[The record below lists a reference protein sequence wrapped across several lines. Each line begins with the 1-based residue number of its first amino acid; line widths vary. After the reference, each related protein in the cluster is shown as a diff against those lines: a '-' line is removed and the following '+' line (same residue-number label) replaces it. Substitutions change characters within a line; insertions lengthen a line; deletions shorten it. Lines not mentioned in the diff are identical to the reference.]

1 MSLIE
6 TFTSN
11 KNKALL
17 WNLMLEADLFRNI
30 NPSNI
35 NTVKK
40 VFENKIKAIVNSSEK
55 YSNLMMMNKVLMKE
69 IILDLDGMRYATPN
83 IITNED
89 MSKNKQTQLNNAVQ
103 LHKQNFDT
111 MINTKKPNDIDFRDK
126 IDEPLGS
133 EMDKLLADAISKR
146 EKELNMIIQQQ
157 PDVNKA
163 NSWLNVNPQPI
174 LKIDNTENI
183 SINVEEITQVLRGN
197 PAYPEVIP
205 SDTRLAGHP
214 NSPVGFRGRSAG
226 DNPAP
231 PHESLG
237 EINKTNKKVQFGKT
251 EVIEN
256 ESSFLNLLKPK
267 KDNLDNENILNKLN
281 EIHNDI
287 KELLHLLA
295 NNKNT

>member
-17 WNLMLEADLFRNI
+17 WNLMLEADLFKNI
-30 NPSNI
+30 NPANI
-35 NTVKK
+35 NNVKS
-40 VFENKIKAIVNSSEK
+40 VFESKIKAIVNSPETHI
-55 YSNLMMMNKVLMKE
+55 NLIMMNKLLMRE
-69 IILDLDGMRYATPN
+69 IIPDLNGMRDATPN
-83 IITNED
+83 IITNEE
-89 MSKNKQTQLNNAVQ
+89 MSKNKQTQLNNAVK

-133 EMDKLLADAISKR
+133 EMDKLLSEAISKR

-163 NSWLNVNPQPI
+163 NSWINENTNFTGEPTYKENKV
-174 LKIDNTENI
+174 LKIDNSENI
-183 SINVEEITQVLRGN
+183 SIDVEEFADGTQVKN
-197 PAYPEVIP
+197 I
-205 SDTRLAGHP
+205 SDTEKL
-214 NSPVGFRGRSAG
+214 
-226 DNPAP
+226 
-231 PHESLG
+231 
-237 EINKTNKKVQFGKT
+237 KTNKKVQFGKT
-251 EVIEN
+251 EIIEK
-256 ESSFLNLLKPK
+256 ETSFLNLLKPK
-267 KDNLDNENILNKLN
+267 KDTLDNEYILNKLN

-287 KELLHLLA
+287 KEIMHLLE